1 MRLSQIR
8 HSFLLMLGLMLG
20 LAIFAP
26 LRPGQAQHVDSLMSA
41 TAMETFVKAHIAVA
55 VLRGQVQA
63 ELAET
68 KSKKPEVQATLR
80 EKLQV
85 GTQRILKEHGLTDAD
100 FVRLTRRVSTDD
112 VVRKAFDEMLARLTG
127 GKGPG

>member
-8 HSFLLMLGLMLG
+8 HRLLLMLG

-26 LRPGQAQHVDSLMSA
+26 LRPGQAQHVDSLVSA

-63 ELAET
+63 ELADT
-68 KSKKPEVQATLR
+68 KAKKPEAQATLR

-85 GTQRILKEHGLTDAD
+85 GTQRILKEHGLTEAE
-100 FVRLTRRVSTDD
+100 FVRLIRRVSTDD
-112 VVRKAFDEMLARLTG
+112 VVRRAFDEALARLTG
-127 GKGPG
+127 GKSPA

>member
-8 HSFLLMLGLMLG
+8 HRLLLMLG

-26 LRPGQAQHVDSLMSA
+26 LRPGQAQQVDSLVTPA
-41 TAMETFVKAHIAVA
+41 TMEIFVKAHIAVA
-55 VLRGQVQA
+55 ALRGQVQA

-68 KSKKPEVQATLR
+68 KAKKPEVQATLR

-112 VVRKAFDEMLARLTG
+112 AVRKAFDETLTRLTG